1 MSVSEIG
8 PLLVQTNQPSVFT
21 IVAVSLRLTT
31 IVYKI
36 NVQRTQISDVI
47 GVCSFTSLKDIYH

>member
-8 PLLVQTNQPSVFT
+8 ALLVQTNQPGVFT

-36 NVQRTQISDVI
+36 NVQR
-47 GVCSFTSLKDIYH
+47 